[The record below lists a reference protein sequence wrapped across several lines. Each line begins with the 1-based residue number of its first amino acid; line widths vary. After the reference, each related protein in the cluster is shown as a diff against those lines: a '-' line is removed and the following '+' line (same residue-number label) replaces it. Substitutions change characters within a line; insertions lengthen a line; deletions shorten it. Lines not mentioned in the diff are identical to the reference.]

1 MTQARTIK
9 STPVFSANLDAYING
24 RRYIIN
30 QGGTRS
36 GKTWS
41 ILQLLFLIAQNKP
54 GLLIS
59 VVSETMPHLRRGA
72 MRDFETILHAF
83 GFPFEAGRNKTQ
95 NTYQIGD
102 SSVEFFSADN
112 SSRLRGAARDILFIN
127 ECNNLTARAF
137 DELEVRTRRAIFLDF
152 NPVAEFY
159 VHRELIPRTPEAK
172 YKMIRSTYRDNTEL
186 PAEQIA
192 AIESRRERDPAW
204 WRVYGEGEIGND
216 EGTIFTRYELVDE
229 APADG
234 IKLYGLDFG
243 YTNDPTAL
251 ISITIRGDEITVD
264 EILYRTEMTNAELV
278 AFMKAERIPQHAEI
292 IADSAEPKSI
302 AEIYRAGFNVHP
314 AAKGADSVRK
324 GIDTLK
330 AYRLRITKRSVE
342 TIKEFRNYRWKTD
355 KDGRSTN
362 QPGDFWNHAI
372 DAIRYAV
379 AYKTEQATGKK
390 IRSHFTTLTR

>member
-1 MTQARTIK
+1 MTRTVK
-9 STPVFSANLDAYING
+9 STPIFSSNLEAYVSG

-41 ILQLLFLIAQNKP
+41 ILQLLFLIAQSKP
-54 GLLIS
+54 GILIS

-72 MRDFETILHAF
+72 MRDWETILHAF
-83 GFPFEAGRNKTQ
+83 GYAFEDGRNKTQ
-95 NTYQIGD
+95 NTYTIGS

-127 ECNNLTARAF
+127 ECNNLSSRAF

-159 VHRELIPRTPEAK
+159 VHRELIPRTPETK
-172 YKMIRSTYRDNTEL
+172 YRMIRSTYRDNTEL

-192 AIESRRERDPAW
+192 AIESRKDRDPGW
-204 WRVYGEGEIGND
+204 WRVFGEGEIGTD
-216 EGTIFTRYELVDE
+216 EGTIFTQYEFVDE
-229 APADG
+229 APTDG
-234 IKLYGLDFG
+234 VKLYGLDFG

-251 ISITIRGDEITVD
+251 ISITIRGDEITID
-264 EILYRTEMTNAELV
+264 ERLYRTEMTNAEIV
-278 AFMKAERIPQHAEI
+278 AFMKSDGIPQHAEI

-302 AEIYRAGFNVHP
+302 AEIYRAGFNIHP
-314 AAKGADSVRK
+314 AIKGADSVRS

-330 AYRLRITKRSVE
+330 AYRIRITKRSTE
-342 TIKEFRNYRWKTD
+342 TIKEFRNYKWKAD

-379 AYKTEQATGKK
+379 TFKTQQADGKK
-390 IRSHFTTLTR
+390 IRSHFTTLRS